1 MLPGGSTLSTATQQ
15 WRLERWTGA
24 DDPPELERQWGI
36 KPGYTV
42 RGRRSCAE
50 LAVLE
55 HLRSDGWHGVWV
67 NSFGRELRAEW
78 FPAAAVRTI
87 AETGAPIWLVEIF
100 ERLLAANGGRLGGF
114 FDVFAWR
121 HPDEVRF
128 DDVKV
133 RPNRLGDSQ
142 CRFLQTALSYHPLEQ
157 SPLSKPT
164 DDCLI
169 LVTPCVDARRPSPLA

>member
-1 MLPGGSTLSTATQQ
+1 VQIINLPATPLVLPRGSNLTITTQL
-15 WRLERWTGA
+15 WELDRWTGA
-24 DDPPELERQWGI
+24 DDPPDLKQQWAS
-36 KPGYTV
+36 KPGYAV

-50 LAVLE
+50 LAVLD
-55 HLRSDGWHGVWV
+55 HLRHDGWHGVWV

-100 ERLLAANGGRLGGF
+100 ERLLATNGGRLGGF

-121 HPDEVRF
+121 HPGEVRF

-133 RPNRLGDSQ
+133 RPNRIGDSQ
-142 CRFLQTALSYHPLEQ
+142 RRFLETALRYHPLEQ
-157 SPLSKPT
+157 FS
-164 DDCLI
+164 I
-169 LVTPCVDARRPSPLA
+169 VEIEG